1 MDPIRKSLQLHAAD
15 AAVEGEGPGKL
26 CANVSMVG
34 IPDDDYIPD
43 IIFPG
48 AFDGTFDRFMAEG
61 FIALNHQWSAEPI
74 AYPTLIEARGKAIYS
89 EATYHSTECA
99 QEARTIAQERL
110 AANKAVGVSVGF
122 YIASEGGSAWFESGE
137 KLLAFATSNSYDMK
151 LFDRKAVGAIKG
163 WCRGILKVARLAE
176 WSQVNIP
183 ANPQAWATDAK
194 SAPIADAALCLQAMD
209 GSRDAKAASL
219 KAWKA
224 ASASNDN
231 QATERDARIRSLR
244 SFALGQRA

>member
-1 MDPIRKSLQLHAAD
+1 MNPIRKSLQLHAAD
-15 AAVEGEGPGKL
+15 AMVEGDGPGKL
-26 CANVSMVG
+26 SANVSMVG
-34 IPDDDYIPD
+34 IPDDDSYPD

-48 AFDGTFDRFMAEG
+48 AFDNTFERFMAEG
-61 FIALNHQWSAEPI
+61 FIALNHQWDEEPI

-89 EATYHSTECA
+89 EATYHSTDCA

-110 AANKAVGVSVGF
+110 AAGKAVGVSVGF
-122 YIASEGGSAWFESGE
+122 YIASEGSVWFENGE
-137 KLLAFATSNSYDMK
+137 KLLKFAQDNGYDMK
-151 LFDRKAVGAIKG
+151 LFDRKAVGAVKG

-194 SAPIADAALCLQAMD
+194 SAPVDASLCLQSID
-209 GSRDAKAASL
+209 GSREAKAASL
-219 KAWKA
+219 EAWKA
-224 ASASNDN
+224 AQHPHDDT
-231 QATERDARIRSLR
+231 QARERDARIRSLR